1 MQDVGS
7 LTGAPANLVELKAVS
22 KSYDNVRIL
31 NAIDLTIRDGEFITL
46 LGPSGSG
53 KTTILRIIGG
63 FTQADSG
70 QILLGG
76 RDIGDLA
83 INRRP
88 FNTVF
93 QDYALFP
100 HMRVFANIAYGLR
113 VRGSPSAEIERRV
126 AQVLDLVQLSG
137 LRDRYP
143 SQLSGG
149 QRQRVALARAIIC
162 EPRLI
167 LLDEPLAALDVALR
181 RQMQQ
186 FLKSIQREIRT
197 TFLFVTHD
205 QEEAITMSDRIC
217 VMDRGKILQ
226 TGSAQDLYY
235 RPGSAFVAGFFG
247 DNNLIEARI
256 AEVSGSTAVLDT
268 AIGRLLAG
276 TDDPGAVAADAGAPG
291 FAMIR
296 PEAISIAME
305 DTGPGLDAVIDS
317 VEFGGASTLVVTRAL
332 AGDGTT
338 KLRIRLASTAMG
350 PGLAP
355 GRAVRLHWPQGDCR
369 LVLP

>member
-1 MQDVGS
+1 
-7 LTGAPANLVELKAVS
+7 
-22 KSYDNVRIL
+22 
-31 NAIDLTIRDGEFITL
+31 
-46 LGPSGSG
+46 
-53 KTTILRIIGG
+53 
-63 FTQADSG
+63 
-70 QILLGG
+70 
-76 RDIGDLA
+76 
-83 INRRP
+83 
-88 FNTVF
+88 
-93 QDYALFP
+93 
-100 HMRVFANIAYGLR
+100 
-113 VRGSPSAEIERRV
+113 
-126 AQVLDLVQLSG
+126 

-217 VMDRGKILQ
+217 VMDKGQILQ

-235 RPGSAFVAGFFG
+235 RPEGAFVAGFFG

-256 AEVSGSTAVLDT
+256 AEMSGSTAALDT

-276 TDDPGAVAADAGAPG
+276 TDDAGAVAAVAGALG

-305 DTGPGLDAVIDS
+305 NTGPGLDAVIDS
-317 VEFGGASTLVVTRAL
+317 VEFGGASTLVVARAL

-350 PGLAP
+350 SSLAP
-355 GRAVRLHWPQGDCR
+355 GQAVRLHWSQGDCR